1 MSNDA
6 LAIATSPRGFVAVVR
21 GWAPFVG
28 LLVAYEVMRDL
39 ASAFGVQPHNLAPFD
54 QHLFDGYEPTL
65 VLQATAAQ
73 LADRDL
79 LEDAGSLVY
88 GAHFLLPIVI
98 GAWLWA
104 RDRDAFSRFGF
115 TLVILCAMAFATY
128 VVAPTSPP
136 WLAQPSSVRHLIDN
150 AIQRSGLPASLLW
163 LYSNHDYN
171 LYAAFPSLHAG
182 FPVVAA
188 AAAWQRNRVVG
199 AVLYA
204 WAVVVWLAVVYLGE
218 HYVADVVGGIAY
230 AALAIAIV
238 RTITARRARAALAQP
253 PRAPSSAPSRA
264 RAEGTTR
271 SRSSR

>member
-1 MSNDA
+1 MTDETV
-6 LAIATSPRGFVAVVR
+6 AIAAQQRGLVALLR

-28 LLVAYEVMRDL
+28 LLVSYELMRDL
-39 ASAFGVQPHNLAPFD
+39 AAMTGVQPHNLAPFD
-54 QHLFDGYEPTL
+54 RNLFDGYEPTL
-65 VLQATAAQ
+65 VLQAAAAQ

-88 GAHFLLPIVI
+88 GAHFLLPIAL
-98 GAWLWA
+98 GAWLWTK
-104 RDRDAFSRFGF
+104 DRAAFNRFGF

-128 VVAPTSPP
+128 IVAPTSPP
-136 WLAQPSSVRHLIDN
+136 WLAQPAAVRHLIED
-150 AIQRSGLPASLLW
+150 AITRSGLPPTLLW

-188 AAAWQRNRVVG
+188 AAAWQRNRLLG
-199 AVLYA
+199 ALLYG

-218 HYVADVVGGIAY
+218 HYVTDVIGGIVY

-238 RTITARRARAALAQP
+238 RTVTARRAQASPAAHPGLSSN
-253 PRAPSSAPSRA
+253 APSLVRSG
-264 RAEGTTR
+264 GTTQ
-271 SRSSR
+271 SPSSR

>member
-1 MSNDA
+1 MTNEMA
-6 LAIATSPRGFVAVVR
+6 AIEAPRGLVALLR

-28 LLVAYEVMRDL
+28 LLVAYELMRDL
-39 ASAFGVQPHNLAPFD
+39 AALIGVQPHNLAPFD
-54 QHLFDGYEPTL
+54 RNLFDGYEPTL
-65 VLQATAAQ
+65 VLQAAAAQ

-88 GAHFLLPIVI
+88 GAHFLLPIAL

-104 RDRDAFSRFGF
+104 KDRDAFNRFGF

-136 WLAQPSSVRHLIDN
+136 WLAQPSAVRHLIDD
-150 AIQRSGLPASLLW
+150 AIQRSGLPPSLLW

-188 AAAWQRNRVVG
+188 AAAWQRNRVLG
-199 AVLYA
+199 AVLYC

-218 HYVADVVGGIAY
+218 HYVTDVVGGIVY
-230 AALAIAIV
+230 ATLAIAIV
-238 RTITARRARAALAQP
+238 RTITARRAQGALAEGP
-253 PRAPSSAPSRA
+253 GSTSSAPSLA
-264 RAEGTTR
+264 RSGGTTR

>member
-1 MSNDA
+1 MNEETA
-6 LAIATSPRGFVAVVR
+6 AISDPPRGFVALLR

-28 LLVAYEVMRDL
+28 LLLAYELMRDL
-39 ASAFGVQPHNLAPFD
+39 ASLIGVQPHNLAPFD
-54 QHLFDGYEPTL
+54 RHLFDGYEPTL
-65 VLQATAAQ
+65 VLQAAAAQ
-73 LADRDL
+73 FADRDL
-79 LEDAGSLVY
+79 LEDAGSIIY
-88 GAHFLLPIVI
+88 GAHFLLPIGL

-104 RDRDAFSRFGF
+104 KDRDAFNRFGF

-136 WLAQPSSVRHLIDN
+136 WLAQPSAVRHVIDE
-150 AIQRSGLPASLLW
+150 AIQRSGLPQSLLW

-188 AAAWQRNRVVG
+188 AAAWQRNRVLGVM
-199 AVLYA
+199 LYF

-218 HYVADVVGGIAY
+218 HYVTDVAGGIVY
-230 AALAIAIV
+230 AALAIAVV
-238 RTITARRARAALAQP
+238 RAITARRAQVAPAEVP
-253 PRAPSSAPSRA
+253 GAPSNAPSPA
-264 RAEGTTR
+264 RWGETTR

>member
-1 MSNDA
+1 MTNA
-6 LAIATSPRGFVAVVR
+6 TAVIAARPRGLVALLR

-28 LLVAYEVMRDL
+28 LLVAYELMRDL
-39 ASAFGVQPHNLAPFD
+39 ASVIGVEPHNLAPFD
-54 QHLFDGYEPTL
+54 RHLFDGYEPTL
-65 VLQATAAQ
+65 VLQAAAAQ

-88 GAHFLLPIVI
+88 GAHFLLPIAL

-104 RDRDAFSRFGF
+104 KDRDAFNRFGF

-136 WLAQPSSVRHLIDN
+136 WLAQPSAVRHVIEE
-150 AIQRSGLPASLLW
+150 AIQRSGLPPSLLW

-188 AAAWQRNRVVG
+188 AAAWQRNRVLG
-199 AVLYA
+199 ALLYC

-218 HYVADVVGGIAY
+218 HYVTDVVGGIAY
-230 AALAIAIV
+230 AALAIVLV
-238 RTITARRARAALAQP
+238 RTITARLAQGADAEGP
-253 PRAPSSAPSRA
+253 GSRSGDPSLFRSG
-264 RAEGTTR
+264 GTTR